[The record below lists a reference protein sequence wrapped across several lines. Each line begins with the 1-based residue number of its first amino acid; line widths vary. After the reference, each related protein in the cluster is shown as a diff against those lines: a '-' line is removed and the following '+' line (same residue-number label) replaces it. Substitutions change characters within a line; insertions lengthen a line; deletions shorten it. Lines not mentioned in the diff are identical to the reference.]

1 MSTPTSSADQP
12 VRQGNGPSV
21 PGLSVVVA
29 DEITLFRE
37 GIVSLCEG
45 WKCRVVAQCS
55 DGLAAL
61 RTIQDLKPDVAILE
75 LSLPSLD
82 TLELIRRVRQANLPT
97 KLLVVSMRDDRKT
110 VIEALRG
117 GAHGFV
123 LKSGPAR
130 HLHDAIWRA
139 VEGSIY
145 VSPAL
150 EPDRLFGS
158 RREKPAGDPLEALS
172 AREHQVFRL
181 LVDGSRAKEIAARLD
196 LSAKTV
202 DTYRANLMRKLDI
215 HDLAGLVKFA
225 IQRNL
230 TAVK

>member
-1 MSTPTSSADQP
+1 MI
-12 VRQGNGPSV
+12 
-21 PGLSVVVA
+21 VA

-45 WKCRVVAQCS
+45 WNCHVVAQCS
-55 DGLAAL
+55 DGLVAVE
-61 RTIQDLKPDVAILE
+61 RIQALKPDVAILE

-82 TLELIRRVRQANLPT
+82 TLELIRRVRQAKLPT
-97 KLLVVSMRDDRKT
+97 KLLVVSVRDDPKT
-110 VIEALRG
+110 VKGALRG

-123 LKSGPAR
+123 SKSGHAR

-139 VEGSIY
+139 MEGAVY
-145 VSPAL
+145 VFPAL

-158 RREKPAGDPLEALS
+158 SREKSADDPLETLS
-172 AREHQVFRL
+172 KREFEVFRG
-181 LVDGSRAKEIAARLD
+181 LVDGYRAKEIAARLD

-202 DTYRANLMRKLDI
+202 DTYRSNLMRKLDI
-215 HDLAGLVKFA
+215 DSVAGLVRFA

>member
-1 MSTPTSSADQP
+1 MSTPTISTDEP
-12 VRQGNGPSV
+12 VQQGNVAPV
-21 PGLSVVVA
+21 PGFSVVVA

-45 WKCRVVAQCS
+45 WNCHVVAQCS
-55 DGLAAL
+55 DGLVAL
-61 RTIQDLKPDVAILE
+61 RTIQALKPDVAILE
-75 LSLPSLD
+75 LSLPGLD
-82 TLELIRRVRQANLPT
+82 TLELIRRVRHAKLPT
-97 KLLVVSMRDDRKT
+97 KLLVVSARDDRKT

-123 LKSGPAR
+123 LKSGPAG
-130 HLHDAIWRA
+130 HLRDAIWRA
-139 VEGSIY
+139 MEGSVY
-145 VSPAL
+145 VSPSL

-158 RREKPAGDPLEALS
+158 TREKSVGDPLETLS
-172 AREHQVFRL
+172 RREHEVFRG
-181 LVDGSRAKEIAARLD
+181 LVDGYRAKEIAARLD

-202 DTYRANLMRKLDI
+202 DTYRSNLMRKLDI

>member
-1 MSTPTSSADQP
+1 
-12 VRQGNGPSV
+12 
-21 PGLSVVVA
+21 VVVA
-29 DEITLFRE
+29 DELTLFRE

-45 WKCRVVAQCS
+45 WKCRVAGQCS
-55 DGLAAL
+55 DGLVAL
-61 RTIQDLKPDVAILE
+61 QTIQALKPDVAILE
-75 LSLPSLD
+75 LGLPSLD
-82 TLELIRRVRQANLPT
+82 TLELIRRVRQAELPT
-97 KLLVVSMRDDRKT
+97 KLLVVSMRDDPKT
-110 VIEALRG
+110 VKEALRG

-123 LKSGPAR
+123 SKSGPAR
-130 HLHDAIWRA
+130 HLHDAIWRV
-139 VEGSIY
+139 VEGSVY

-158 RREKPAGDPLEALS
+158 KREKPAGDPLEALS
-172 AREHQVFRL
+172 AREHQVFCL

-202 DTYRANLMRKLDI
+202 DTYRASLMRKLDI
-215 HDLAGLVKFA
+215 HDLAALVKFA

>member
-1 MSTPTSSADQP
+1 MSTPTSSADP
-12 VRQGNGPSV
+12 PARRGNVPSV
-21 PGLSVVVA
+21 PGFSVIVA

-45 WKCRVVAQCS
+45 WRCRVVAQCS
-55 DGLAAL
+55 DGLDAL

-82 TLELIRRVRQANLPT
+82 TLELIRRVRLAKLPT
-97 KLLVVSMRDDRKT
+97 KLLVVSMRDDQKT
-110 VIEALRG
+110 VKEALLG

-123 LKSGPAR
+123 AKSGHAR
-130 HLHDAIWRA
+130 HLHDAIWRV
-139 VEGSIY
+139 VEGSVY
-145 VSPAL
+145 VFPAL

-158 RREKPAGDPLEALS
+158 KRENSAGDPLESLS
-172 AREHQVFRL
+172 SREHQVFRL
-181 LVDGSRAKEIAARLD
+181 LVDGSRAKEIAARLG

-202 DTYRANLMRKLDI
+202 DTYRSNLMRKLDI